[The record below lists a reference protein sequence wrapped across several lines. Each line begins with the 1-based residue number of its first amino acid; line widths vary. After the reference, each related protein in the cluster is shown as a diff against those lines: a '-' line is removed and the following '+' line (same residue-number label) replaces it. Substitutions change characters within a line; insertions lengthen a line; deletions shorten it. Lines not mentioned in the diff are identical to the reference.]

1 MKFSFLPFV
10 IGELGFRDFLK
21 KQPSCR
27 DLPLTTSSSGF
38 ITITSGL
45 QGRLGLVKNRV
56 EKALKENNFGLVQ
69 IK

>member
-1 MKFSFLPFV
+1 MKILFLPFV

-27 DLPLTTSSSGF
+27 DLPLTTSSQGF
-38 ITITSGL
+38 TTT
-45 QGRLGLVKNRV
+45 QGSRDASDNSKNRIQ
-56 EKALKENNFGLVQ
+56 KAMKENNFGLVQ

>member
-1 MKFSFLPFV
+1 MFSFKLIPPFISFKILKMKFSFLPFV

-38 ITITSGL
+38 TAI
-45 QGRLGLVKNRV
+45 QGSTDDLD
-56 EKALKENNFGLVQ
+56 
-69 IK
+69 